1 MRVLVIGKF
10 VFQAYTLV
18 NLMKRVTMS
27 KHVTILT
34 SSNHIPLVKIFNS
47 SDLKQQ
53 SFVISKEFNVIE
65 EPVSD
70 LQSLSRLL
78 QRLETEATQTIIRG
92 SLTTDQAN
100 PVPRNKE
107 TFTATPRQWCMID
120 IDSLAW
126 DGDIYDQKAMLLYA
140 IQQLPI
146 EFQSVYFWYHFSSS
160 MGIKVGVRVH
170 LWFWLERPCSDH
182 ASSSIVIHPNER
194 VSDIQS
200 KFR

>member
-18 NLMKRVTMS
+18 NLMKRVIMS
-27 KHVTILT
+27 KHVTVLT
-34 SSNHIPLVKIFNS
+34 SSNHIPLAKIFSS

-53 SFVISKEFNVIE
+53 PFAIGKEFNIIE
-65 EPVSD
+65 GPVSD

-92 SLTTDQAN
+92 SLTIDQTN

-126 DGDIYDQKAMLLYA
+126 DGHIYNQKAMLLYA
-140 IQQLPI
+140 IQKLPT

-160 MGIKVGVRVH
+160 MGIKVGIRVH
-170 LWFWLERPCSDH
+170 LWF
-182 ASSSIVIHPNER
+182 
-194 VSDIQS
+194 
-200 KFR
+200 